1 MVQYPTMSSLQIAS
15 TIHHTTLGYN
25 DNSLTCNNENS
36 IRPPLVPGTGDVF
49 MAQLE
54 KRATSPVLTTEK
66 LKELYL
72 ETLTPKEH
80 KAYLIAK
87 NHLGMSFTLEKSVG
101 FLEWKK
107 KTFVS
112 GDSA

>member
-1 MVQYPTMSSLQIAS
+1 
-15 TIHHTTLGYN
+15 
-25 DNSLTCNNENS
+25 
-36 IRPPLVPGTGDVF
+36 